1 MPYPLYSQ
9 ITDPLLSLIYFRG
22 GSDFKVK
29 CSDTYR
35 PLADYFQLT
44 EQERQILWTSEGNER
59 KRKWDTMVCYAR
71 RELKKSGYL
80 SSNSSR
86 SIWQLSSSGITAAQK
101 VSLNYK
107 ELQNGVNTNRSK
119 QIIVEPKLPDQLQ
132 PISSS
137 EPAQNTF
144 TVTEGREKLAIHI
157 ERERNPKI
165 IKQKKK
171 RILSET
177 GKLSCEVCK
186 FDFVSRYG
194 DLGNEF
200 CEVHHKNPLAKVDN
214 ETQTS
219 LEDLAIVC
227 ANCHRMIHHSQC
239 IQPTM
244 MSIEQLKSILKN
256 LDGIE

>member
-9 ITDPLLSLIYFRG
+9 IRDPLLSLIYFRG
-22 GSDFKVK
+22 GSDFRIK

-44 EQERQILWTSEGNER
+44 KQERQILCTSEGNEK
-59 KRKWDTMVCYAR
+59 KRQWDTMVCWAR
-71 RELKKSGYL
+71 NDLLKAGYI
-80 SSNSSR
+80 SPNSPR
-86 SIWQLSSSGITAAQK
+86 SIWQLSSSGINAAQK

-107 ELQNGVNTNRSK
+107 ELQNGLNTNRSK
-119 QIIVEPKLPDQLQ
+119 QIIVEPKLPAQLQ
-132 PISSS
+132 PSSS
-137 EPAQNTF
+137 SGSAQNTSA
-144 TVTEGREKLAIHI
+144 VTEGREKLAIHI

-186 FDFVSRYG
+186 FDFVSLYG
-194 DLGNEF
+194 DLGKGF
-200 CEVHHKNPLAKVDN
+200 CEVHHKNPLAEVDN

-227 ANCHRMIHHSQC
+227 ANCHRMIHRSQ
-239 IQPTM
+239 PM
-244 MSIEQLKSILKN
+244 MSIEQIKSILKN
-256 LDGIE
+256 INKIE

>member
-1 MPYPLYSQ
+1 MSYPISDKIRDALH
-9 ITDPLLSLIYFRG
+9 SLIYFRG
-22 GSDFKVK
+22 GSDFSIK

-44 EQERQILWTSEGNER
+44 EQERQILCTSEGNKS
-59 KRKWDTMVCYAR
+59 KRHWDTMVCWAR
-71 RELKKSGYL
+71 NKLLLKFGYI
-80 SSNSSR
+80 SSNSPR
-86 SIWQLSSSGITAAQK
+86 GIWQLSSSGIAAAQK

-107 ELQNGVNTNRSK
+107 ELQNGLNTNRSK

-132 PISSS
+132 PSSSS
-137 EPAQNTF
+137 ESAQNTF
-144 TVTEGREKLAIHI
+144 AVTEGREKLLIHI

-177 GKLSCEVCK
+177 GKLICEVCK

-194 DLGNEF
+194 ELGKGF
-200 CEVHHKNPLAKVDN
+200 CEVHHKNPLSEVDN

-227 ANCHRMIHHSQC
+227 ANCHRMIHRSQ
-239 IQPTM
+239 PM
-244 MSIEQLKSILKN
+244 MSIEEIIKYLEKVSIKSIN
-256 LDGIE
+256 

>member
-1 MPYPLYSQ
+1 
-9 ITDPLLSLIYFRG
+9 
-22 GSDFKVK
+22 
-29 CSDTYR
+29 
-35 PLADYFQLT
+35 
-44 EQERQILWTSEGNER
+44 
-59 KRKWDTMVCYAR
+59 MVCYAR
-71 RELKKSGYL
+71 NDLLLNFGYI
-80 SSNSSR
+80 SPNSPR
-86 SIWQLSSSGITAAQK
+86 GIWQLSSSGITAAQK
-101 VSLNYK
+101 ISVNYK
-107 ELQNGVNTNRSK
+107 ELQNGLNTNRSK
-119 QIIVEPKLPDQLQ
+119 QVIVEPKSPDQLQ
-132 PISSS
+132 PSSSS

-144 TVTEGREKLAIHI
+144 SVTEGREKLAIHI

-186 FDFVSRYG
+186 FDFVSFYG
-194 DLGNEF
+194 DLGKGF

-244 MSIEQLKSILKN
+244 MSIEQIKSLRQKQ
-256 LDGIE
+256 LQQCIENYEST

>member
-1 MPYPLYSQ
+1 MSYPSSNKIRDALH
-9 ITDPLLSLIYFRG
+9 SLIYFRG
-22 GSDFKVK
+22 GSDFRIK

-44 EQERQILWTSEGNER
+44 EQERQILCTSEGNKS
-59 KRKWDTMVCYAR
+59 KRLWENKVQWAR
-71 RELKKSGYL
+71 NTLLKSGYI

-86 SIWQLSSSGITAAQK
+86 SIWQLSSLGTTSAQK

-107 ELQNGVNTNRSK
+107 ELQNSLNTNRSK

-132 PISSS
+132 PSSSS

-144 TVTEGREKLAIHI
+144 SVTEGREKLAIHK
-157 ERERNPKI
+157 ERERNRKI
-165 IKQKKK
+165 IEQKKK
-171 RILSET
+171 RVLSET
-177 GKLSCEVCK
+177 GKLICEVCE

-244 MSIEQLKSILKN
+244 MSIEQIKSLIKK
-256 LDGIE
+256 

>member
-1 MPYPLYSQ
+1 MPYPTQAETEEAL
-9 ITDPLLSLIYFRG
+9 ISLIYFHG
-22 GSDFKVK
+22 GSDFRIK

-44 EQERQILWTSEGNER
+44 EQERQILRTSEGNER
-59 KRKWDTMVCYAR
+59 KRKWDSIVCFAR
-71 RELKKSGYL
+71 RKLKDSGYL

-86 SIWQLSSSGITAAQK
+86 TIWQLSSLGITAAQK

-107 ELQNGVNTNRSK
+107 ELQNGLNTNRSK

-132 PISSS
+132 PSSSS

-144 TVTEGREKLAIHI
+144 AVTEGRKKLAIHK

-165 IKQKKK
+165 VKQKKEQVLNK
-171 RILSET
+171 T
-177 GKLSCEVCK
+177 GKLSCEVCN
-186 FDFVSRYG
+186 FDFVSIYG
-194 DLGNEF
+194 ELGNGF

-227 ANCHRMIHHSQC
+227 ANCHRMIHRSQPM
-239 IQPTM
+239 ID
-244 MSIEQLKSILKN
+244 IERLKSRIKKQ
-256 LDGIE
+256 IP

>member
-1 MPYPLYSQ
+1 MSYPISSKIRDALHSF
-9 ITDPLLSLIYFRG
+9 IYFRG
-22 GSDFKVK
+22 GSDFRIK

-44 EQERQILWTSEGNER
+44 KQEREILCTSEGNKS
-59 KRKWDTMVCYAR
+59 KRQWENMVQWAR
-71 RELKKSGYL
+71 NDLLKAGYI
-80 SSNSSR
+80 SPNSPR
-86 SIWQLSSSGITAAQK
+86 GIWQLSSLGITAAQK

-107 ELQNGVNTNRSK
+107 ELQNGLNTNRSK
-119 QIIVEPKLPDQLQ
+119 QVIVEPKLPDQLQ

-137 EPAQNTF
+137 EPAQNTSA
-144 TVTEGREKLAIHI
+144 VTEGREKLAIHI

-186 FDFVSRYG
+186 FDFVSFYG
-194 DLGNEF
+194 DLGKGF

-239 IQPTM
+239 SQPTM
-244 MSIEQLKSILKN
+244 MSIEQLKSL
-256 LDGIE
+256 IENKKVA

>member
-1 MPYPLYSQ
+1 MPYPTQSK
-9 ITDPLLSLIYFRG
+9 TEEALLSLIYFRG
-22 GSDFKVK
+22 GSVE

-44 EQERQILWTSEGNER
+44 EQERQILRTSEGNER
-59 KRKWDTMVCYAR
+59 KRKWDSTVCYAR
-71 RELKKSGYL
+71 RALKDSGYI

-86 SIWQLSSSGITAAQK
+86 SIWQLSSLGITAAQK

-107 ELQNGVNTNRSK
+107 ELQNGLNTNRSK

-132 PISSS
+132 PSSSS

-144 TVTEGREKLAIHI
+144 SVTEGREKLAIHI

-186 FDFVSRYG
+186 FDFVSFYG
-194 DLGNEF
+194 DLGKEF

-244 MSIEQLKSILKN
+244 MSIEQLKSL
-256 LDGIE
+256 IENKKVA